1 MQGSVAQNRAVEE
14 DIVAL
19 QILSPSSWFISSAL
33 VKTATDGAS
42 ALHPSASTPAA
53 LGDGALELPDEG
65 SPETPASAA
74 EGCSAVALEEPAE
87 GQGIEAPSVPD
98 EPTTG
103 ATPVASCTGK
113 RLPLYGFI
121 QRRLSARR
129 YCLRISR
136 RGVGLSQSPKLCSR
150 WSETTGRLLDG
161 CCGWHTIMQGEVL

>member
-1 MQGSVAQNRAVEE
+1 MQGSVAQNRAVEG

-65 SPETPASAA
+65 SPETPATAA
-74 EGCSAVALEEPAE
+74 EECSAVALEEPVE
-87 GQGIEAPSVPD
+87 GHRTEAPSVPD

-113 RLPLYGFI
+113 RLPLYCFI
-121 QRRLSARR
+121 LRRLSARR
-129 YCLRISR
+129 YCLRMLHL
-136 RGVGLSQSPKLCSR
+136 GVGFCQSPS
-150 WSETTGRLLDG
+150 
-161 CCGWHTIMQGEVL
+161 